1 MPAGNL
7 PAMRVLIDG
16 QPVADGDATI
26 SVFDWGL
33 QRGYGAFELIRS
45 YAGKPFRAREHVE
58 RLHRS
63 LEIMRLIGPDMA
75 DVEEWVHTQA
85 AAGGDCFVRVLVT
98 AGSRDPLFGSP
109 SRTIVLWEEMPD
121 APEQY
126 RLLPLPGP
134 WHAGGVP
141 SELTGAKTLSY
152 APNMASMLE
161 AQRQGYHDA
170 LLLARDTT
178 VLEGPTFTAAWVT
191 DGVLE
196 VPALDLGILAS
207 ITRQAA
213 IEVAAG
219 LGVPVSEGAYTLAHV
234 LAADEVIA
242 LSTVR
247 EVAPVVEVGDAE
259 FAPGPV
265 TAKLAAGFADLV
277 ERELG

>member
-1 MPAGNL
+1 
-7 PAMRVLIDG
+7 MRVLIDG
-16 QPVADGDATI
+16 KPTADSDATI

-33 QRGYGAFELIRS
+33 QRGYGAFELLRS
-45 YAGKPFRAREHVE
+45 YGGKAFRAREHVA
-58 RLHRS
+58 RLQRS

-75 DVEEWVHTQA
+75 DVEEWVHRQA

-98 AGSRDPLFGSP
+98 AGSRDPLHESP
-109 SRTIVLWEEMPD
+109 SRTIVLWEQPPE

-152 APNMASMLE
+152 APNMAAMLE
-161 AQRQGYHDA
+161 AHAQGFDDA
-170 LLLARDTT
+170 LLLARDGT

-191 DGVLE
+191 GGVLE
-196 VPALDLGILAS
+196 VPGLDLGILAS
-207 ITRQAA
+207 ITREAA
-213 IEVAAG
+213 IEVAAD
-219 LGVPVSEGAYTLAHV
+219 LGIPVAEGAYPLERL

-247 EVAPVVEVGDAE
+247 EVAPVVAVGDAE

-277 ERELG
+277 RREIG

>member
-1 MPAGNL
+1 
-7 PAMRVLIDG
+7 MRVLIDG
-16 QPVADGDATI
+16 KPTADSDATI

-33 QRGYGAFELIRS
+33 QRGYGAFELLRS
-45 YAGKPFRAREHVE
+45 YGGKAFRAREHVA
-58 RLHRS
+58 RLQRS

-75 DVEEWVHTQA
+75 DVEEWVHRQA
-85 AAGGDCFVRVLVT
+85 AEGGDCFVRVLVT
-98 AGSRDPLFGSP
+98 AGSRDPLHESP
-109 SRTIVLWEEMPD
+109 SRTIVLWEQPPE

-161 AQRQGYHDA
+161 AHAQGFDDA
-170 LLLARDTT
+170 LLLARDGT

-191 DGVLE
+191 GGVLE
-196 VPALDLGILAS
+196 VPGLDLGTLAS
-207 ITRQAA
+207 ITREAA
-213 IEVAAG
+213 IEVAADH
-219 LGVPVSEGAYTLAHV
+219 GVPVAEGAYPLERL

-247 EVAPVVEVGDAE
+247 EVAPVVAVGDAE

-277 ERELG
+277 RREIG